1 MIADAMSAPLVRFE
15 QPIPIE
21 RARKPKSIKPS
32 KIQLGGKGGMGAS
45 AGSESGT
52 PLLEDILSTI
62 IPPKEIRSHP
72 SDAEPSMVEYVSA
85 QPATRLDVIQLQEVL
100 DNRLVHRQARE
111 FGACHI
117 RSELFAEVFD
127 ELIRQITISCPE
139 RGLVLLRVRD
149 ELRMTLAAHK
159 ALYETGY
166 AFGVRKAAIAEHG
179 LPEMRQRI
187 RQLEREKA
195 ELEAR
200 VQELLLHID
209 SFEKSTQ
216 DDRVVDEK
224 QHSDEVGFFRKT
236 NQQLSTHLKTETE
249 KANSKK

>member
-1 MIADAMSAPLVRFE
+1 MADPMSAPLVRFE
-15 QPIPIE
+15 QPVPIE
-21 RARKPKSIKPS
+21 QARKPKSLKPA
-32 KIQLGGKGGMGAS
+32 KIQLGGKGGMGSGGGA
-45 AGSESGT
+45 ESGT

-62 IPPKEIRSHP
+62 IPPKEVRHSVTGEV
-72 SDAEPSMVEYVSA
+72 ATVEYVSA

-111 FGACHI
+111 FGVCPI
-117 RSELFAEVFD
+117 RSELFSEVFD

-149 ELRMTLAAHK
+149 EMRLTLHAHR

-166 AFGVRKAAIAEHG
+166 AFGVRKTAIAEHG

-187 RQLEREKA
+187 KQLEREKA

-200 VQELLLHID
+200 VQELLIHID
-209 SFEKSTQ
+209 NFEKSTQ
-216 DDRVVDEK
+216 DTRVVDEK